1 MPPSA
6 DFARLTDPHRRELV
20 VHCYRMLG
28 SYHDAE
34 DAVQETYLRAWRHFD
49 RFEERSTVRTWL
61 YRIATRVCLSALDG
75 STRRMLPSGL
85 GQATDDPTAELARRR
100 TDIPWLEPLPDLTD
114 DPATIAG
121 RRESTRLAFVAA
133 LQELPARQRAA
144 LLLCDVLSWPS
155 AETAQLLEL
164 SVAAVNSALQRARL
178 HLARTTRSEDVVAM
192 TADSTDVDQEL
203 LDRFVAAFESA
214 DIDSLAGLL
223 RADVALE
230 MPPIPTWFD
239 GLEAVTAFY
248 RHRVLPTNR
257 RHVIPLRANG
267 CPAAATYVGQADG
280 SMRAHNIQVLE
291 IRDGAVEHIYA
302 FLDPDVFEIFGLPI
316 ERAS

>member
-1 MPPSA
+1 MSPSA

-34 DAVQETYLRAWRHFD
+34 DAVQETYLRAWRGFD

-61 YRIATRVCLSALDG
+61 YRIATRVCLTALDG

-85 GQATDDPTAELARRR
+85 GQAADDPTADLAPRR

-114 DPATIAG
+114 DPAAVAG

-144 LLLCDVLSWPS
+144 LVLCDVLSWPA
-155 AETAQLLEL
+155 AETAELLDL
-164 SVAAVNSALQRARL
+164 TVAAVNSALQRARA
-178 HLARTTRSEDVVAM
+178 HLARNTRSEDVVAM
-192 TADSTDVDQEL
+192 TADSTDIDQAL

-230 MPPIPTWFD
+230 MPPIPTWFGGRD
-239 GLEAVTAFY
+239 AVAGFY
-248 RHRVLPTNR
+248 RHRVLPTAR
-257 RHVIPLRANG
+257 RRVIPLRANG
-267 CPAAATYVGQADG
+267 CPAAATYVVHADG
-280 SMRAHNIQVLE
+280 ILRAHNIQVLE
-291 IRDGAVEHIYA
+291 VLDGAIEHIYA
-302 FLDPDVFEIFGLPI
+302 FLDTEVFEIFGLPTEI
-316 ERAS
+316 A